1 VKQLLKRNRKEKR
14 EKRKEDRGSHGLTN
28 IFFYF
33 QQGLP
38 LFGISNFI
46 IGDFLTFGNSIRQGN
61 FRSAKFLRA
70 RILNNEPNDHSP
82 C

>member
-14 EKRKEDRGSHGLTN
+14 GKRIGSHGLTN